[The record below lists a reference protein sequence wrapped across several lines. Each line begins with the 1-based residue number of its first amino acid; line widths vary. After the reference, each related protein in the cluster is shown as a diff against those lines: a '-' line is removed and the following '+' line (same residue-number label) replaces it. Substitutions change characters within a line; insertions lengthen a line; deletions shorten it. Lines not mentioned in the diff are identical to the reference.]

1 MKRPNIQTA
10 IRRAAGLT
18 LASALTLSLAA
29 CAATDSS
36 RSTGEYVDDAT
47 LQSRVKTS
55 LITSDETDGLDI
67 DIEVYRGTVQLNG
80 TADSEEE
87 KIAAGRIAEEV
98 SGVAAVENNLIV
110 QTEARRTGEYID
122 DKTLEA
128 RVAAAL
134 AKAEGVSLFDVE
146 VEASRGD
153 VTLGGFVRSEEEKQR
168 AAEIAQ
174 RVESVRGVTNGI
186 LIRPAASS

>member
-1 MKRPNIQTA
+1 MKTPRPNDHK
-10 IRRAAGLT
+10 RRTAGLT
-18 LASALTLSLAA
+18 LACALTLSLAA
-29 CAATDSS
+29 CAATDAS

-47 LQSRVKTS
+47 VQARVKSSLVTS
-55 LITSDETDGLDI
+55 EETDGLDI

-87 KIAAGRIAEEV
+87 KIAAGRIAEDV

-110 QTEARRTGEYID
+110 QTESRRTGEYID

-134 AKAEGVSLFDVE
+134 AQADGVSLFNVE

-153 VTLGGFVRSEEEKQR
+153 VTLGGFVKTEEEKQR

-174 RVESVRGVTNGI
+174 QVEDVRQVTNGI
-186 LIRPAASS
+186 LIRSAVSS